1 MADSLQ
7 AALGR
12 NPPFDALDARDLA
25 TVAAA
30 ARVESYA
37 RGDLILD
44 AFAEHSTD
52 IFASR
57 Q

>member
-7 AALGR
+7 AQLGR

-30 ARVESYA
+30 ARVESYT
-37 RGDLILD
+37 RGELILD
-44 AFAEHSTD
+44 AFAEHSTNV
-52 IFASR
+52 FVSR